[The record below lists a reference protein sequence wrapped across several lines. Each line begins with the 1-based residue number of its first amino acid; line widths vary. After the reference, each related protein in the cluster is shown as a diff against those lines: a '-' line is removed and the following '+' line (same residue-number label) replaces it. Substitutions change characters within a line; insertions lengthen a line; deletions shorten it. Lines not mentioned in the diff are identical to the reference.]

1 MILYY
6 ACNFLVIPS
15 FILLSDIIFSTAH
28 KAKGLEFD
36 TVRVTD
42 DYLPGTDL
50 GMSIREYILW
60 SNISRIIWFVE
71 QEYECFKRLTNTVAW
86 IDFPSRE
93 TVFKLIYKHIKV
105 LWKTREGLIQVIC
118 KHRQEIYQ
126 TRGVLHRIYKHR
138 EKGFKIRDATA
149 S

>member
-1 MILYY
+1 MI
-6 ACNFLVIPS
+6 
-15 FILLSDIIFSTAH
+15 
-28 KAKGLEFD
+28 
-36 TVRVTD
+36 
-42 DYLPGTDL
+42 
-50 GMSIREYILW
+50 
-60 SNISRIIWFVE
+60 
-71 QEYECFKRLTNTVAW
+71 TNTVAW

-118 KHRQEIYQ
+118 KHRQ